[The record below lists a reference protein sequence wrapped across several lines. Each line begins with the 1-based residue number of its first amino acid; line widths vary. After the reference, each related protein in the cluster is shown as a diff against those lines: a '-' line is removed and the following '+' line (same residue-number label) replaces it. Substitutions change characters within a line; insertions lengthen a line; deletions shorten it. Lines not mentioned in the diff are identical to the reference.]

1 MVVSFRYGSQCNA
14 LVAQSVERN
23 HGKVEV
29 TGSNP
34 VGGSKSKKLLNEKFQ
49 ETSIS
54 TLNRGF
60 YFISLI

>member
-1 MVVSFRYGSQCNA
+1 MHKVQKVLKLKLVMAILHLTVTKSQA

-34 VGGSKSKKLLNEKFQ
+34 VGGSFS
-49 ETSIS
+49 
-54 TLNRGF
+54 
-60 YFISLI
+60 SL